1 MTISI
6 LCGGSGT
13 RLWPLSRELLPKQF
27 APILPPQKQDSNQNP
42 YLATTANEETSSLF
56 AKKRCCV
63 MQTFFKVIMRAL
75 A

>member
-6 LCGGSGT
+6 LCGGSVT

-56 AKKRCCV
+56 AKNAV
-63 MQTFFKVIMRAL
+63 A
-75 A
+75 